1 MERKIEIAL
10 DDIPLIK
17 VVIEKHTKD
26 FSRVSMFLFV

>member
-10 DDIPLIK
+10 DDISLIK
-17 VVIEKHTKD
+17 AVIEKTQKD